1 MSVLTNSSTI
11 RPRSS
16 NLKMLMRSQ
25 MTCAPFGLSSPA
37 GERVNGAV
45 KVPLIQVWHAMR
57 SPSAMTIP
65 RRMVR
70 SSKASRIDWKYSV
83 SPA

>member
-1 MSVLTNSSTI
+1 MSVRTNSSTS

-25 MTCAPFGLSSPA
+25 ITRAPFGLSSPA
-37 GERVNGAV
+37 GERVNGPV
-45 KVPLIQVWHAMR
+45 KVPSIQVWQAMR
-57 SPSAMTIP
+57 SPSAMMIP

-70 SSKASRIDWKYSV
+70 SSKASRTDWKYSV